1 MHFYANLYIIG
12 DVSYDNE
19 FYLYIFF
26 LRKSLNNELEF

>member
-26 LRKSLNNELEF
+26 FKEITK